1 VLQLLL
7 AYIFILQMSENFRR
21 ISAEKLQSAAISAK
35 NSKSRQN
42 TADPNIGRFFLVQ
55 LNLLFLN
62 SARKSKLVQL
72 LMRVLGYQSQQV
84 DSWQRIGQ
92 PPQHPYASPSLSVCQ
107 ISTDQCTPQFPA
119 YTVKR

>member
-1 VLQLLL
+1 
-7 AYIFILQMSENFRR
+7 MSENFRR